1 MRSIKDLRGLLT
13 AIYRDSPQFTV
24 KASFIWSYI
33 SLKELFKTKTV
44 YKNRTSTFNSFKR
57 NQTGSDRFKPVRINR
72 VKQFEVQN
80 TCPVH
85 LLNKNLEIT

>member
-1 MRSIKDLRGLLT
+1 MRSIKDLPDLVT

-44 YKNRTSTFNSFKR
+44 YENRMSTFKAVKR
-57 NQTGSDRFKPVRINR
+57 VRTGSDQSSKNSLKYKIRVRYICWTKISR
-72 VKQFEVQN
+72 L
-80 TCPVH
+80 P
-85 LLNKNLEIT
+85 KNDT